1 MKWSLEEARQD
12 ICSLLGA
19 QTYAVLRGVENS
31 LRSKDIIISDDFIVT
46 DNRRQVLER
55 IKKQFTQVEGPTVIM
70 TGYFG
75 SGKTA
80 ILMQLEQDLS
90 QGQLCYG
97 TLKVD
102 PIAIRLNEEDT
113 LSKFLQKL
121 FNELAK
127 LKGEGWPVEV
137 YGKTRNFI
145 GLPVLEET
153 SLHALTTTLVGMH
166 ITVMSEVMQF
176 IEELFKEY
184 KRSTSNQRVIGLIID
199 ELENITRTAELD
211 KTEEENKLSALLR
224 ILLDKSVREYIK
236 QDSISQDPY
245 ALVIFSIPERRDL
258 LLGEWLEQ
266 DTADRCKNVEQNVNL
281 TPETAEFLMKKMLR
295 LYLMNVVAVAARN
308 TDDQRISDWLAQL
321 NSATDADNELFN
333 YPIMPQVHQQI
344 SHRVLVKSIE
354 GSIMTFRA
362 YQVAI
367 HTLLREWSGE
377 RQIDMRFMIDKVSE
391 LRFELRNYPAGVD
404 LKSVIGEEHVSSLID
419 KQFRRMREGFKKQL
433 TLFTFAGITLRATP
447 MVMLKYKDLSSLLQH
462 LPDEERVTEAAFAEI
477 CNLVRDSS
485 IKGWSVTGDTLYL
498 DVPAILSQL
507 ETPSEPPRPKERLQ
521 ELLSTTEEKRK
532 AKDIT
537 QLFQE
542 RIGSNAPKKS
552 EVDSDKVLHLKD
564 TTQRG
569 QLIDE
574 FLLAFDTDQDILKKI
589 VEARKGC
596 CIGVLF
602 KEKQT
607 TTSED
612 PPFSVT
618 VVLPDAL
625 RDRASKYEDKVYI
638 SLAAKERWTEK
649 FQPLIS
655 AIKRDGGSYY
665 RAFKEAIK
673 VMLLLPYQSTED
685 RVAFKQYELDLEK
698 IIFDSLNLDDP
709 EREEWIRVRLGL
721 KEFHDIVPTKRLIN
735 VLSASEAEVLTYS
748 SSDDMHANLLKKFY
762 VPLPRPHEW
771 KQELIDEWNIE
782 CFISDDRLVPYESW
796 LKERREL
803 YDFVH
808 QALLQNK
815 RLTFY
820 EVGRLLF
827 GNCQIGSLQKAC
839 YSLHLF
845 LKLGKVRPLY
855 WNLTDDT
862 DDFSTMKVIP
872 GELIVQQEL
881 RQARQRADQLIYS
894 LVLYSYEQPPEKR
907 TMYYSGLRWVLERK
921 AKLEANASVAT
932 IQQIGT
938 ELRNYNLPPR
948 AIGKVLVP
956 QELISKI
963 PANLVKLGEFLNK
976 LNEIIRSDSPLSWAV
991 STKASSFTRDLDG
1004 ELKCESILGNISRL
1018 YSNWGK
1024 PCPEEPKP
1032 DRLVVRISQ
1041 EYNNEIGRTPGWAQ
1055 NVSTESRNT
1064 FIEKISR
1071 IELQRIEKNVSDIC
1085 TWLEQQVCGIIR
1097 PSWTRTYSDE
1107 EIDRL
1112 HRVILE
1118 SAVSAA
1124 KNEIATVVTQ
1134 LKSALTELNSAQAN
1148 RIFARYRQTLDQHRV
1163 QLQQDDSA
1171 VAQLPNQLY
1180 MSQFGKILNMVSSH
1194 IKKWQTFYTA
1204 TLQSQHERITLWLT
1218 THDLDIYREAIE
1230 QSMNKVDMTVIQLCK
1245 ELREQGVDAL
1255 KLLRDTKATEILAP
1269 FAAAE
1274 LLEILRMEAT
1284 DDSTREN
1291 TN

>member
-1 MKWSLEEARQD
+1 M
-12 ICSLLGA
+12 
-19 QTYAVLRGVENS
+19 
-31 LRSKDIIISDDFIVT
+31 
-46 DNRRQVLER
+46 
-55 IKKQFTQVEGPTVIM
+55 
-70 TGYFG
+70 
-75 SGKTA
+75 
-80 ILMQLEQDLS
+80 
-90 QGQLCYG
+90 
-97 TLKVD
+97 
-102 PIAIRLNEEDT
+102 
-113 LSKFLQKL
+113 
-121 FNELAK
+121 
-127 LKGEGWPVEV
+127 
-137 YGKTRNFI
+137 
-145 GLPVLEET
+145 
-153 SLHALTTTLVGMH
+153 
-166 ITVMSEVMQF
+166 
-176 IEELFKEY
+176 
-184 KRSTSNQRVIGLIID
+184 
-199 ELENITRTAELD
+199 
-211 KTEEENKLSALLR
+211 
-224 ILLDKSVREYIK
+224 
-236 QDSISQDPY
+236 
-245 ALVIFSIPERRDL
+245 
-258 LLGEWLEQ
+258 
-266 DTADRCKNVEQNVNL
+266 
-281 TPETAEFLMKKMLR
+281 
-295 LYLMNVVAVAARN
+295 
-308 TDDQRISDWLAQL
+308 
-321 NSATDADNELFN
+321 
-333 YPIMPQVHQQI
+333 
-344 SHRVLVKSIE
+344 
-354 GSIMTFRA
+354 
-362 YQVAI
+362 
-367 HTLLREWSGE
+367 
-377 RQIDMRFMIDKVSE
+377 
-391 LRFELRNYPAGVD
+391 
-404 LKSVIGEEHVSSLID
+404 
-419 KQFRRMREGFKKQL
+419 
-433 TLFTFAGITLRATP
+433 
-447 MVMLKYKDLSSLLQH
+447 
-462 LPDEERVTEAAFAEI
+462 
-477 CNLVRDSS
+477 
-485 IKGWSVTGDTLYL
+485 YL

-507 ETPSEPPRPKERLQ
+507 ETPSETPRPEERLQ

-564 TTQRG
+564 TTPGR

-574 FLLAFDTDQDILKKI
+574 LLLAFDTDQDILKKI
-589 VEARKGC
+589 VAANKGC

-602 KEKQT
+602 SEKQT

-618 VVLPDAL
+618 VVLPGAL
-625 RDRASKYEDKVYI
+625 RDRASKYENKVYS

-655 AIKRDGGSYY
+655 AIIKRDGGSYY

-673 VMLLLPYQSTED
+673 VMLLLPYQSPED
-685 RVAFKQYELDLEK
+685 RSAFKQYGLELER
-698 IIFDSLNLDDP
+698 IIFDSLSLDDS
-709 EREEWIRVRLGL
+709 EREEWIKVKLGL
-721 KEFHDIVPTKRLIN
+721 KNFHDIECTMRLTK
-735 VLSASEAEVLTYS
+735 VLSSTEAEKLAYS
-748 SSDDMHANLLKKFY
+748 NSDDVHTNLLRKFD
-762 VPLPRPHEW
+762 VTILRPQQW

-796 LKERREL
+796 SKERREL

-820 EVGRLLF
+820 DVGRLLF
-827 GNCQIGSLQKAC
+827 GNCQIGGLQKAC

-862 DDFSTMKVIP
+862 DDFGSMKIIP
-872 GELIVQQEL
+872 GQLIVQQEL
-881 RQARQRADQLIYS
+881 RQAQQHANNLIYT
-894 LVLYSYEQPPEKR
+894 LVLDSYEHSPEKR
-907 TMYYSGLRWVLERK
+907 AIYYAGLRWVLERK

-976 LNEIIRSDSPLSWAV
+976 LNEIIRSDSPLSWAI

-1055 NVSTESRNT
+1055 NFLTESGKT
-1064 FIEKISR
+1064 FIEKVFK
-1071 IELQRIEKNVSDIC
+1071 IELQRIEENVSDIC

-1112 HRVILE
+1112 HHVILE
-1118 SAVSAA
+1118 SALSAA
-1124 KNEIATVVTQ
+1124 KNEIATVTTQ

-1163 QLQQDDSA
+1163 RLQQDDST

-1180 MSQFGKILNMVSSH
+1180 VSQFGKILNMVSSH
-1194 IKKWQTFYTA
+1194 IKEWQTFYTS
-1204 TLQSQHERITLWLT
+1204 TLQSQHERITSWLT

-1284 DDSTREN
+1284 DDSTRKN

>member
-1 MKWSLEEARQD
+1 M
-12 ICSLLGA
+12 
-19 QTYAVLRGVENS
+19 
-31 LRSKDIIISDDFIVT
+31 
-46 DNRRQVLER
+46 
-55 IKKQFTQVEGPTVIM
+55 
-70 TGYFG
+70 
-75 SGKTA
+75 
-80 ILMQLEQDLS
+80 
-90 QGQLCYG
+90 
-97 TLKVD
+97 
-102 PIAIRLNEEDT
+102 
-113 LSKFLQKL
+113 
-121 FNELAK
+121 
-127 LKGEGWPVEV
+127 
-137 YGKTRNFI
+137 
-145 GLPVLEET
+145 
-153 SLHALTTTLVGMH
+153 
-166 ITVMSEVMQF
+166 
-176 IEELFKEY
+176 
-184 KRSTSNQRVIGLIID
+184 
-199 ELENITRTAELD
+199 
-211 KTEEENKLSALLR
+211 
-224 ILLDKSVREYIK
+224 
-236 QDSISQDPY
+236 
-245 ALVIFSIPERRDL
+245 
-258 LLGEWLEQ
+258 
-266 DTADRCKNVEQNVNL
+266 
-281 TPETAEFLMKKMLR
+281 
-295 LYLMNVVAVAARN
+295 
-308 TDDQRISDWLAQL
+308 
-321 NSATDADNELFN
+321 
-333 YPIMPQVHQQI
+333 
-344 SHRVLVKSIE
+344 
-354 GSIMTFRA
+354 
-362 YQVAI
+362 
-367 HTLLREWSGE
+367 
-377 RQIDMRFMIDKVSE
+377 
-391 LRFELRNYPAGVD
+391 
-404 LKSVIGEEHVSSLID
+404 
-419 KQFRRMREGFKKQL
+419 
-433 TLFTFAGITLRATP
+433 
-447 MVMLKYKDLSSLLQH
+447 SSLLQH
-462 LPDEERVTEAAFAEI
+462 LPDEERVTEATFAEI

-485 IKGWSVTGDTLYL
+485 VKGWSVTGDTLYI

-507 ETPSEPPRPKERLQ
+507 ETPSEPTLPGERLQ
-521 ELLSTTEEKRK
+521 DLLSATEEKRK

-542 RIGSNAPKKS
+542 CIVSNAFKKS
-552 EVDSDKVLHLKD
+552 WVDSDKVLHLKD
-564 TTQRG
+564 TTPGR

-574 FLLAFDTDQDILKKI
+574 LLLAFDTDQAILKKI
-589 VEARKGC
+589 VDANKGC

-602 KEKQT
+602 SEKQTTTKT

-618 VVLPDAL
+618 VVLPGAL
-625 RDRASKYEDKVYI
+625 RDRASKYENKVYI

-655 AIKRDGGSYY
+655 AIIKRDGGSYY

-673 VMLLLPYQSTED
+673 VILLLPYQSPED
-685 RVAFKQYELDLEK
+685 RSAFKQYELDLER
-698 IIFDSLNLDDP
+698 IIFDSLSLDDS
-709 EREEWIRVRLGL
+709 EREEWIKVKLGL
-721 KEFHDIVPTKRLIN
+721 KNFHDIERTMRLTK
-735 VLSASEAEVLTYS
+735 VLSSMEAEKLAYS
-748 SSDDMHANLLKKFY
+748 ASDDVRTNLLRKFD
-762 VPLPRPHEW
+762 VNLRRPQDW
-771 KQELIDEWNIE
+771 KQELIDEWNME

-796 LKERREL
+796 SKERREL

-820 EVGRLLF
+820 DVGRLLF
-827 GNCQIGSLQKAC
+827 GNCQISSLQKAC

-862 DDFSTMKVIP
+862 DDFGAMKVIP
-872 GELIVQQEL
+872 GEVISQQEL
-881 RQARQRADQLIYS
+881 QQARQRADQLIYD

-907 TMYYSGLRWVLERK
+907 TMYYSRLRWVLERK
-921 AKLEANASVAT
+921 AKLEPNASVAT

-948 AIGKVLVP
+948 LIGKVLVP
-956 QELISKI
+956 PELISKI
-963 PANLVKLGEFLNK
+963 PANLTKLGEFLNK
-976 LNEIIRSDSPLSWAV
+976 LNEIIRSDSPLSWAI

-1055 NVSTESRNT
+1055 NFLTESGKT
-1064 FIEKISR
+1064 FIEKVFK
-1071 IELQRIEKNVSDIC
+1071 IELQRIEENVSDIC

-1097 PSWTRTYSDE
+1097 TSWTRTYSDE

-1112 HRVILE
+1112 HHVILE

-1124 KNEIATVVTQ
+1124 KNEIATVATQ

-1148 RIFARYRQTLDQHRV
+1148 RIFARYRQPLDQHRV
-1163 QLQQDDSA
+1163 RLQQDDST

-1180 MSQFGKILNMVSSH
+1180 VSQFGKILNMVSSH
-1194 IKKWQTFYTA
+1194 IKEWQTFYTS
-1204 TLQSQHERITLWLT
+1204 TLQSQHERITSWLT